1 MTIQEL
7 INELQHA
14 VDKLGF
20 DSDATVLIDTIDN
33 NYGVV
38 HQGSDICLDNDSSCM
53 QLISINLYKE
63 KS

>member
-38 HQGSDICLDNDSSCM
+38 HQTADICLDNDSSCM